1 MAYLYDA
8 PSTYINFS
16 ALSEQDD
23 ENADSWFDLK
33 SKGSDEM
40 VMEELGSKVE
50 KVIEKSLTPRSKAI
64 LTPRGKETLPLAVVT
79 PVVKSEGSPQT
90 DNTETEAIDS
100 SLPGEEN
107 VLSTNPKEELQTS
120 CASEKKVAANSD
132 AWKISSTESGTRSR
146 RKSKRLSGHQRTE
159 QQRKQLAKIRAG
171 RQVAAEEN
179 EHPPVK
185 KPKMVSITPQAE
197 GALNCTP
204 QSTGA
209 GHKELLSPR
218 AKVKCSMTIP
228 TTPTVLRKK
237 TSSSKLKS
245 TEELELEK
253 MQQLQREVAEHRKKN
268 EEYLKTAIAG
278 AGQPTKRVVIEP
290 TKPID
295 FHFRTDERL
304 KQHGGTQSNA
314 YKEVDFTTALRKHPS
329 SPLRVPKGPTVPKPF
344 QLSCGSK
351 RKYDEATSEFVSMAQ
366 QIEAFQRSTP
376 SRYHLRNRK
385 KEETGP
391 SPARPMKSRITV
403 PKTPAL
409 ETMKRSRPVTCKSAA
424 ELEEEELEKIKQY
437 KFKAQELDT
446 KILEGGP
453 LLPKKPPVKEPT
465 QPIGFN
471 LGIEKRIQQREPKKQ
486 EEEKFVFHPLPC
498 PTKILQDRVGVPE
511 KKSVP
516 PTVPMSPA
524 FALRNRVR
532 LPKEEE
538 EKEEHHVIKANP
550 LPHFGVPF
558 KPKPVEQKNVE
569 VCPFSFDTR
578 DKIKQVLKEKRIEEL
593 RKEEVPKFKALP
605 LPDFEQINLPAKAV
619 KPPTNPEPFHLR
631 VDDRGTM
638 KAERWGQLIQ
648 EELQQQKEATY
659 FKARPNVI
667 THLEPFVPKKE
678 NRPPIEGLSGSIVQ
692 ENFVLATEKRAE
704 ERMEFE
710 KRLAEKE
717 SLIEKKEE
725 DRRRYL
731 EEQEKE
737 EVLRLREE
745 AVHKANPVRKYKTFE
760 VKPSDHPLTV
770 PVSPKFSDRFCK

>member
-1 MAYLYDA
+1 MAYSYDA

-23 ENADSWFDLK
+23 ENADSWFDVK
-33 SKGSDEM
+33 SKGAEEILT
-40 VMEELGSKVE
+40 EELSSKVE
-50 KVIEKSLTPRSKAI
+50 RMIKKSLTPCSKAI
-64 LTPRGKETLPLAVVT
+64 LTPRGKQTLPLAVVT
-79 PVVKSEGSPQT
+79 PVRKSEGGPNT
-90 DNTETEAIDS
+90 DNCETKAVDGT
-100 SLPGEEN
+100 LPEEEN
-107 VLSTNPKEELQTS
+107 VLSPDPKEELQTS
-120 CASEKKVAANSD
+120 CASEKKAASSD
-132 AWKISSTESGTRSR
+132 VWKMSSTESGTRSR
-146 RKSKRLSGHQRTE
+146 RTSRRLSGHRRTE
-159 QQRKQLAKIRAG
+159 QQRKQLAKIRAD
-171 RQVAAEEN
+171 RQAAAKEN

-185 KPKMVSITPQAE
+185 KQKVVSNTSLAE
-197 GALNCTP
+197 GAPNCSAL
-204 QSTGA
+204 STGA
-209 GHKELLSPR
+209 GNQELFSPKGK
-218 AKVKCSMTIP
+218 AKCSMTIP
-228 TTPTVLRKK
+228 TTPIVLRRKNSANK
-237 TSSSKLKS
+237 MKS

-268 EEYLKTAIAG
+268 EEFLKTAIAG
-278 AGQPTKRVVIEP
+278 AGQPTKKVVIEP

-304 KQHGGTQSNA
+304 KQHGGTQSGS
-314 YKEVDFTTALRKHPS
+314 YKEVDFTAELRKHPP
-329 SPLRVPKGPTVPKPF
+329 SPARVPKGPTVPKPF
-344 QLSCGSK
+344 HLSCGNK
-351 RKYDEATSEFVSMAQ
+351 RKYDEANASEFVSLAQ

-391 SPARPMKSRITV
+391 SPVKPMKNRITI

-409 ETMKRSRPVTCKSAA
+409 ETLKRSRPVTCKSAA

-446 KILEGGP
+446 RILEGGP

-465 QPIGFN
+465 QPVGFN
-471 LGIEKRIQQREPKKQ
+471 LEIEKRIQQREPKKQ

-511 KKSVP
+511 KKPAP

-524 FALRNRVR
+524 FALKNRVR

-538 EKEEHHVIKANP
+538 EKEEPHVIKANP

-558 KPKPVEQKNVE
+558 KPKPLEQKNVE
-569 VCPFSFDTR
+569 VCPFSFDVR

-593 RKEEVPKFKALP
+593 RKDEVPKFKALP
-605 LPDFEQINLPAKAV
+605 LPDFDQVSLPPKAV
-619 KPPTNPEPFHLR
+619 KPTTNPEPFHLR
-631 VDDRGTM
+631 IDGRGTM
-638 KAERWGQLIQ
+638 KAERWEQMIQ
-648 EELQQQKEATY
+648 EKLKQEKEATC
-659 FKARPNVI
+659 FKARPNVV
-667 THLEPFVPKKE
+667 THSEPFVPKKE
-678 NRPPIEGLSGSIVQ
+678 NRPPIEGLSDSIVQ
-692 ENFVLATEKRAE
+692 ESFVLATEKRAQ
-704 ERMEFE
+704 ERIEFE

-717 SLIEKKEE
+717 TLIEKKEE
-725 DRRRYL
+725 ERRRYL

-737 EVLRLREE
+737 EMLRLREE
-745 AVHKANPVRKYKTFE
+745 AVHKANPIRKYKAFE